1 MTGQAHFEE
10 QLKTQLAPDFEV
22 KRLIGTGSKASVYL
36 AREAALKRLV
46 AIKVLKPQLAADE
59 TARKRFEREAQS
71 AAQISHPNVAKI
83 YTVGRLEGDVPYLV
97 MEYIDGRTLE
107 EALKATG
114 LLPVKDARR
123 VIRDLAGA
131 LEAAHGK
138 RIIHRDVRPANVLVE
153 NETKRVVLTDFGI
166 AAILESGGSDVT
178 RLTMEGQLLGEMRY
192 MSPEQLQGERAT
204 EQADLYSLGILG
216 FELLTGESPYRVN
229 SDIELAAAHLR
240 QTPRK
245 ITELRADAPA
255 DLESLVDR
263 CLAKQPGHRPTA
275 ADVVASLDEKPAGAG
290 AAAGGGAHDL
300 GPRPES
306 ALGAFFYELRRRKVL
321 RVAGGYVLATI
332 VLILDVGERALE
344 FVGVVDPNA
353 TLRVVVGVLLAG
365 FPLVV
370 ALAWRFDLTGGTIV
384 RTQEVPDSQ
393 KSTRGLRW
401 LGLTVSLA
409 VSALIAWFYF

>member
-178 RLTMEGQLLGEMRY
+178 RL
-192 MSPEQLQGERAT
+192 AT

>member
-240 QTPRK
+240 SIGASPSSPVTGP
-245 ITELRADAPA
+245 P
-255 DLESLVDR
+255 
-263 CLAKQPGHRPTA
+263 RPTWWRPWMRSRRELVQQP
-275 ADVVASLDEKPAGAG
+275 VVARTISVPGRNRRWARSSTSCGDEKCCGWP
-290 AAAGGGAHDL
+290 
-300 GPRPES
+300 
-306 ALGAFFYELRRRKVL
+306 
-321 RVAGGYVLATI
+321 VAMCWQ
-332 VLILDVGERALE
+332 R
-344 FVGVVDPNA
+344 
-353 TLRVVVGVLLAG
+353 
-365 FPLVV
+365 
-370 ALAWRFDLTGGTIV
+370 
-384 RTQEVPDSQ
+384 SC
-393 KSTRGLRW
+393 
-401 LGLTVSLA
+401 
-409 VSALIAWFYF
+409 